1 MLTSVCAS
9 SYWQLRASGE
19 GGGDDWSGGEEYESI
34 DATGVEEEQ
43 GSGIDSGDVGATS
56 GTLKAENIPDAQQ
69 QPNMVCKRAPAH

>member
-1 MLTSVCAS
+1 
-9 SYWQLRASGE
+9 LRASGE